1 MTKSVRDLGVEEL
14 MGEIGDW
21 RKKMDELDLK
31 LVKLL
36 NERCSCALEIG
47 KIKKKLHIDIYDPN
61 REEQVIGNVQDV
73 AQGPLTKKAM
83 RRLFER
89 IIDESRRAERTSRTS
104 TNNRLRKSNK
114 TKQASKEE

>member
-1 MTKSVRDLGVEEL
+1 MTKSLKDLGVKEL
-14 MGEIGDW
+14 MGEIEDW

-47 KIKKKLHIDIYDPN
+47 KIKNKLNIDIYDPN
-61 REEQVIGNVQDV
+61 REEQVIVNVEGV

-89 IIDESRRAERTSRTS
+89 IIDESRRAERTSRS
-104 TNNRLRKSNK
+104 SEKNRLRKSNK
-114 TKQASKEE
+114 TK